1 MRLLIDLQGAQSESR
16 FRGIGRY
23 SLSLTKA
30 ILVQLS
36 ADDSAEVMLNMGL
49 PDAVMPLRDEL
60 AALSVDSFRPLEL
73 PGPVREIDPG
83 NGPRARI
90 AELIREAALCAR
102 APDTCLVSSLFE
114 GYVDDAV
121 TSIGCFP
128 RRVPTAV
135 VLYDLIPLVRPDEY
149 LPTPVVRSWYERK
162 VESLKRADVLLAISR
177 HTRDEAI
184 GALDV
189 DPGRVIDI
197 GTGLSPGFGRQVLDP
212 AARARLTQR
221 YGITRPFVMYTGGV
235 DPRKNL
241 DRLIQAY
248 ALLAPSLRSRH
259 QLVIVGRGPQHEI
272 ERLAAL
278 GQRKGLGSDDLLFAG
293 YAPDADLV
301 ALYSSCELFVFP
313 SLHEG
318 FGLPALEAMAC
329 GAPTIGSDAS
339 SIPEVIGQRDALFDP
354 KRLDDI
360 AQKLTH
366 ALDDAGFRHALSKH
380 GLERACQF
388 TWEGVAART
397 LDALRALPPSVH
409 PPVQSGRS
417 RPKLAFVSPL
427 PPCRTGIA
435 DYAETLL
442 DCLAPHYHIEL
453 IKVQTEAVEA
463 RLPARFRIRSAEWFR
478 SHWRDYD
485 RVLYQFGNSPFHI
498 EIYELAARVPG
509 VAVMHDFFISD
520 VLRWLQDVVGKQD
533 AFESALQESHGLQ
546 GIAKRWAVGADEAVR
561 TLPAN
566 LPTLRLAEK
575 LIVHSRHAIDLAVQ
589 WYGERVRSHLV
600 HVPFPRPL
608 RQLPT
613 REHARQRLRLP
624 ANTFVLCSFGMVAP
638 TKMNAELL
646 AAWLASDCSAM
657 ARGLLVFVGENHGG
671 GYGAALTATIQQS
684 DRRDQIRITGFV
696 DTATYEDYLAAA
708 DAAVQLRSS
717 SRGETSAAVFDVLS
731 AGCPLIV
738 NRHGSMAELDEK
750 AVLALPD
757 QCSVGDIAGA
767 IDKLCSEADTAVAL
781 SKSARDLLVRA
792 HSLDAVGRAFRDEI
806 ERNYRWLAFGC
817 AQYARTELARQDA
830 LRAMHPAAQLA
841 AAHAV
846 ASSIEPSLRRRRVF
860 VDVTST
866 SASGRHTGIERVV
879 REICR
884 EWIMADCLD
893 GQIEPV
899 RLDRNSG
906 TYRLASNF
914 GRALVG
920 AATPGATSEAGI
932 DVWPGDV
939 FVGLDFVADRVPVLE
954 QWFEAQRRR
963 GMAIYFVVYD
973 LLPLRMPQHFVES
986 LPPVFKVWLSCICR
1000 IADGIFCIS
1009 DSVRD
1014 DLLAWLREEAPVR
1027 SRPLRVASFP
1037 LGADLNPT
1045 ALARGLPDDYAL
1057 IMQAVRAR
1065 PTFLMVGTVE
1075 PRKGHAQVIEA
1086 LSALWTEGVDVGLL
1100 IVGKPGWLI
1109 EELNACIERHPELG
1123 RRLFW
1128 VKAGSDEFVE
1138 HAYRGCAALV
1148 AASFGE
1154 GFGLPLIEAARHGLP
1169 IVARDISVFREVAC
1183 EGAFFFPDAD
1193 ASALADNLRK
1203 WLHMRSQASMPLPT
1217 AIRWSTWSE
1226 SAAALANRIVDG
1238 SASVQWIATLG
1249 LRAGSR
1255 VTFDSDSVQW
1265 RGWSQPEA
1273 SHRWSDGTRAA
1284 IVFQLAPDPGWRG
1297 EIVLRYSTLGRQ
1309 RVKLLFNEKL
1319 LGEWVKNATDET
1331 WVVSIPTEAVRPGEE
1346 NRLDLVLPDACTA
1359 GPSDTRR
1366 LAIALFWLEFS
1377 PVTLAERTPRDSA
1390 KGSSGQE
1397 FRNQL

>member
-30 ILVQLS
+30 LLAQLS
-36 ADDSAEVMLNMGL
+36 ADDSAEMLLNMRLAESVG
-49 PDAVMPLRDEL
+49 PIRDEL
-60 AALSVDSFRPLEL
+60 AALPVERFRPLEL
-73 PGPVREIDPG
+73 PGPVREIDPA
-83 NGPRARI
+83 NAARARI
-90 AELIREAALCAR
+90 AELIREAAICAR
-102 APDTCLVSSLFE
+102 APDACLVTSLFE

-128 RRVPTAV
+128 RRVPTAA

-212 AARARLTQR
+212 AARARLMQR
-221 YGITRPFVMYTGGV
+221 YGITRSFVMYTGGV

-278 GQRKGLGSDDLLFAG
+278 GQRKGLGSDDLVFAG

-339 SIPEVIGQRDALFDP
+339 SIPEVIGERDALFDP

-360 AQKLTH
+360 AHKLTH
-366 ALDDAGFRHALSKH
+366 ALDDAGFRRALSEH
-380 GLERACQF
+380 GLERAARF
-388 TWEGVAART
+388 TWEAVAART
-397 LDALRALPPSVH
+397 LDALRALPPAAQ
-409 PPVQSGRS
+409 PRVQGGRS

-427 PPCRTGIA
+427 PPCKTGIA

-453 IKVQTEAVEA
+453 INVQTEPVEP
-463 RLPARFRIRSAEWFR
+463 RLPARFRMRSAEWFR
-478 SHWRDYD
+478 TRWRDYD

-498 EIYELAARVPG
+498 EIYELAARIPG
-509 VAVMHDFFISD
+509 VAVMHDFFMSD
-520 VLRWLQDVVGKQD
+520 LLRWLQDAAGKQD
-533 AFESALQESHGLQ
+533 AFESAVQESHGLL
-546 GIAKRWAVGADEAVR
+546 GISRRWAGGTDDAVR

-566 LPTLRLAEK
+566 LPTLQLADK
-575 LIVHSRHAIDLAVQ
+575 LIVHSRHAIDMAVR
-589 WYGERVRSHLV
+589 WYGERVRAQFTQ
-600 HVPFPRPL
+600 VPFPRPL
-608 RQLPT
+608 RQLPA
-613 REHARQRLRLP
+613 REQARERLRLP
-624 ANTFVLCSFGMVAP
+624 ADAFVLCSFGMVAP

-646 AAWLASDCSAM
+646 DAWLASDCSRM
-657 ARGLLVFVGENHGG
+657 GRGLLVFVGENHGG
-671 GYGAALTATIQQS
+671 GYGAALTTAIQRS
-684 DRRDQIRITGFV
+684 GRRDQIRITGFV
-696 DTATYEDYLAAA
+696 DTASYDDYLAAA

-731 AGCPLIV
+731 AGRALIV
-738 NRHGSMAELDEK
+738 NRHGSMAELDER
-750 AVLALPD
+750 AVLSLPD
-757 QCSVGDIAGA
+757 QCSVSDITCA
-767 IDKLCSEADTAVAL
+767 IDRLCSEPETAAAL
-781 SKSARDLLVRA
+781 GVSARDLLARA
-792 HSLDAVGRAFRDEI
+792 HSLEAVGGAFRDEI
-806 ERNYRWLAFGC
+806 ERDYQSVAFGC
-817 AQYARTELARQDA
+817 MQLARDELARLGT
-830 LRAMHPAAQLA
+830 LRAMPQAAQLA

-846 ASSIEPSLRRRRVF
+846 ASSVEPPLRRRRVF

-866 SASGRHTGIERVV
+866 SESGRHTGIERVV

-884 EWIMADCLD
+884 EWILAECLD

-899 RLDRNSG
+899 RLDRASG
-906 TYRLASNF
+906 TYRLACDY

-920 AATPGATSEAGI
+920 AASGGVTPSDAAI

-939 FVGLDFVADRVPVLE
+939 FVGLDFVADRVPGLE

-1009 DSVRD
+1009 DAVRD
-1014 DLLAWLREEAPVR
+1014 DLLAWLREEMPAR
-1027 SRPLRVASFP
+1027 SRALRVASFP
-1037 LGADLNPT
+1037 LGADMEPISST
-1045 ALARGLPDDYAL
+1045 RGLPADHAQ
-1057 IMQAVRAR
+1057 IMQATRAR
-1065 PTFLMVGTVE
+1065 TTFLMVGTVE
-1075 PRKGHAQVIEA
+1075 PRKGHAQVIDA
-1086 LSALWTEGVDVGLL
+1086 FGTLWAEGIDVGLL
-1100 IVGKPGWLI
+1100 IVGKPGWLT
-1109 EELNACIERHPELG
+1109 EQLNARIESHPELG

-1128 VKAGSDEFVE
+1128 VKAGSDEFIE
-1138 HAYRGCAALV
+1138 HAYRACAALV
-1148 AASFGE
+1148 AGSFGE

-1169 IVARDISVFREVAC
+1169 IIARDIPVFREVAG

-1193 ASALADNLRK
+1193 AGALAGALRE
-1203 WLHMRSQASMPLPT
+1203 WLHLRSQSSVPQPS
-1217 AIRWSTWSE
+1217 AIRWSTWRE
-1226 SAAALANRIVDG
+1226 SAVALALRITDG
-1238 SASVQWIATLG
+1238 AASVQWHSSPG

-1255 VTFDSDSVQW
+1255 VSFDADRVLWQ
-1265 RGWSQPEA
+1265 GWSQPEP
-1273 SHRWSDGTRAA
+1273 SHRWSDGTRVA

-1297 EIVLRYSTLGRQ
+1297 EIVLNYRTLGRQ
-1309 RVKLLFNEKL
+1309 RVLPSFNGKS
-1319 LGEWVKNATDET
+1319 LGEWVKNATEET
-1331 WVVSIPTEAVRPGEE
+1331 WVLSLPAEAVRQGEE
-1346 NRLDLVLPDACTA
+1346 NRLDLVLPDARSPGA
-1359 GPSDTRR
+1359 QDARR
-1366 LAIALFWLEFS
+1366 LGIAVRW
-1377 PVTLAERTPRDSA
+1377 V
-1390 KGSSGQE
+1390 E
-1397 FRNQL
+1397 FR